1 MANPQWKTP
10 QSPVAIYSSPE
21 SPQSPMYSP
30 QPNFDTVYQRVNG
43 VRETGI
49 IEKLLHS
56 YGFIQCCD
64 RDARLFFHYS
74 QYKGNVDNM
83 KPGDEVEFEMSL
95 DQRTGKPIACRV
107 LKLQSGSVTFE
118 VMSEER
124 VMGLVTTEAKP
135 ARNKSPAE
143 VGYVAIQIGN
153 RREPGLSGPDVCTGK
168 SSYSG
173 KWSDGGEPLLL
184 QPQLPGHNRPTEMGR
199 VSYEQAGEHF
209 YIPYGVEDVEGGAQL
224 KKGDEVSFFIA
235 TDKRAEDM
243 QQKSW
248 RDKPAKVVPDPRNGN
263 VRARKVQLISS
274 VPVERYMG
282 VVCSMKESF
291 GFIERADVV
300 KEIFFHYSEYPGDIR
315 EIELGDDVEFS
326 IATRNVRNGKEV
338 ATHIKKLIEGTV
350 VFEDV
355 SNERIRGKVIKPL
368 PRGPQRRQ
376 SDPLSGRLSYEAE
389 DGATKDIP
397 FGDRDQRS
405 ECSLQVADIVEF
417 NIATDRRDKLQRA
430 TNIDLLPETFRTTGE
445 KREMGLVAAM
455 KEGFGFI
462 KCVDRD
468 ARMFFHFSELLD
480 PMRELHIGD
489 EVEFTVVP
497 ECDSRLSQDP
507 SSAQRNHAI
516 RIKPLPKGTVSFHKV
531 SSERLLGVV
540 DKEAV
545 SAGMPNMK
553 GSKSPKKQQDRDM
566 ELGTIVY
573 DICGEKETITYHLRD
588 TDPRSTPQQGDQVEF
603 SVSEQKKTGT
613 RLAVN
618 IKVLNRPSAQRLQG
632 FIATLKDNFGFIETA
647 NHEKEIFF
655 HFSEFDGDITMLDLG
670 DEVEYSTVRKNNK
683 VSAERIFRL
692 SPGTIVAEETD
703 PTVQHGKVVRPLRS
717 IDPQQPEYQGLIQLT
732 HEDGSENGETKTFP
746 YGITSLAD
754 KREFLQKGD
763 VVNFQ
768 VATSSSGE
776 ERAAR
781 VQAVRKR
788 VRGSVDTIK
797 GQFGFI
803 NYEVGDNKKL
813 FFHLSEVHDGS
824 DLSPGD
830 KVEFVVVCNQK
841 SGKYSAC
848 SVKKVAGGD
857 VVTARP
863 ERLLHRLKSVN
874 VENDNGPRLIVL
886 RQPKGPDSGNSK
898 GFIFQRSSHKPG
910 EPPSDITMNGHST
923 TNGN

>member
-143 VGYVAIQIGN
+143 VGYVAIQVGN
-153 RREPGLSGPDVCTGK
+153 RREPGLSG
-168 SSYSG
+168 
-173 KWSDGGEPLLL
+173 
-184 QPQLPGHNRPTEMGR
+184 PTEMGR

-235 TDKRAEDM
+235 TDKRVEDA

-326 IATRNVRNGKEV
+326 IATRNGKEV

-376 SDPLSGRLSYEAE
+376 SDPLSGRLSYEAA
-389 DGATKDIP
+389 DGTKDIP

-507 SSAQRNHAI
+507 SSSQRNHAI

-553 GSKSPKKQQDRDM
+553 GSKSPKKQQDRDL
-566 ELGTIVY
+566 ELGTILY

-655 HFSEFDGDITMLDLG
+655 HFSEFDGDISVLDLG

-692 SPGTIVAEETD
+692 APGTIVAEETD
-703 PTVQHGKVVRPLRS
+703 PTILHGKVVRPLRS
-717 IDPQQPEYQGLIQLT
+717 IDPQQPEYQGLIQVT
-732 HEDGSENGETKTFP
+732 HEDGSENGDAKTFP

-768 VATSSSGE
+768 VATGSSGE

-874 VENDNGPRLIVL
+874 VENDNGPRLVVL

-910 EPPSDITMNGHST
+910 EAPNDITMNGHST

>member
-143 VGYVAIQIGN
+143 VGYVAIQVGN
-153 RREPGLSGPDVCTGK
+153 RREPGLSG
-168 SSYSG
+168 
-173 KWSDGGEPLLL
+173 
-184 QPQLPGHNRPTEMGR
+184 PTEMGR

-235 TDKRAEDM
+235 TDKRVEDA

-326 IATRNVRNGKEV
+326 IATRNGKEV

-376 SDPLSGRLSYEAE
+376 SDPLSGRLSYEAA
-389 DGATKDIP
+389 DGTKDIP

-497 ECDSRLSQDP
+497 DP
-507 SSAQRNHAI
+507 SSSQRNHAI

-553 GSKSPKKQQDRDM
+553 GSKSPKKQQDRDL
-566 ELGTIVY
+566 ELGTILY

-655 HFSEFDGDITMLDLG
+655 HFSEFDGDISVLDLG

-692 SPGTIVAEETD
+692 APGTIVAEETD
-703 PTVQHGKVVRPLRS
+703 PTILHGKVVRPLRS
-717 IDPQQPEYQGLIQLT
+717 IDPQQPEYQGLIQVT
-732 HEDGSENGETKTFP
+732 HEDGSENGDAKTFP

-768 VATSSSGE
+768 VATGSSGE

-874 VENDNGPRLIVL
+874 VENDNGPRLVVL

-910 EPPSDITMNGHST
+910 EAPNDITMNGHST

>member
-143 VGYVAIQIGN
+143 VGYVAIQVGN
-153 RREPGLSGPDVCTGK
+153 RREPGLSGLEGYMGK

-184 QPQLPGHNRPTEMGR
+184 QPQLPPTEMGR

-235 TDKRAEDM
+235 TDK
-243 QQKSW
+243 
-248 RDKPAKVVPDPRNGN
+248 RNGN

-326 IATRNVRNGKEV
+326 IATRNGKEV

-376 SDPLSGRLSYEAE
+376 DFLSSQQSDPLSGRLSYEAA
-389 DGATKDIP
+389 DGTKDIP

-497 ECDSRLSQDP
+497 DP
-507 SSAQRNHAI
+507 SSSQRNHAI

-553 GSKSPKKQQDRDM
+553 GSKSPKKQDRDL
-566 ELGTIVY
+566 ELGTILY

-655 HFSEFDGDITMLDLG
+655 HFSEFDGDISVLDLG

-692 SPGTIVAEETD
+692 APGTIVAEETD
-703 PTVQHGKVVRPLRS
+703 PTILHGKVVRPLRS
-717 IDPQQPEYQGLIQLT
+717 IDPQQPEYQGLIQVT
-732 HEDGSENGETKTFP
+732 HEDGSENGDAKTFP

-768 VATSSSGE
+768 VATGSSGE

-874 VENDNGPRLIVL
+874 VENDNGPRLVVL

-910 EPPSDITMNGHST
+910 EAPNDITMNGHST

>member
-153 RREPGLSGPDVCTGK
+153 RREPGLSGP
-168 SSYSG
+168 
-173 KWSDGGEPLLL
+173 
-184 QPQLPGHNRPTEMGR
+184 TEMGR

-235 TDKRAEDM
+235 TDK
-243 QQKSW
+243 
-248 RDKPAKVVPDPRNGN
+248 RNGN

-368 PRGPQRRQ
+368 PRGPQRRQDFLSSQQ

>member
-1 MANPQWKTP
+1 
-10 QSPVAIYSSPE
+10 
-21 SPQSPMYSP
+21 
-30 QPNFDTVYQRVNG
+30 
-43 VRETGI
+43 
-49 IEKLLHS
+49 
-56 YGFIQCCD
+56 
-64 RDARLFFHYS
+64 
-74 QYKGNVDNM
+74 
-83 KPGDEVEFEMSL
+83 
-95 DQRTGKPIACRV
+95 
-107 LKLQSGSVTFE
+107 
-118 VMSEER
+118 
-124 VMGLVTTEAKP
+124 
-135 ARNKSPAE
+135 
-143 VGYVAIQIGN
+143 
-153 RREPGLSGPDVCTGK
+153 
-168 SSYSG
+168 
-173 KWSDGGEPLLL
+173 
-184 QPQLPGHNRPTEMGR
+184 MGR

-235 TDKRAEDM
+235 TDK
-243 QQKSW
+243 
-248 RDKPAKVVPDPRNGN
+248 RNGN

-326 IATRNVRNGKEV
+326 IATRNGKEV

-480 PMRELHIGD
+480 PVELHIGD

-497 ECDSRLSQDP
+497 DP

-553 GSKSPKKQQDRDM
+553 GSKNM

-732 HEDGSENGETKTFP
+732 HEENGETKTFP

>member
-135 ARNKSPAE
+135 ARNKSP
-143 VGYVAIQIGN
+143 
-153 RREPGLSGPDVCTGK
+153 
-168 SSYSG
+168 
-173 KWSDGGEPLLL
+173 
-184 QPQLPGHNRPTEMGR
+184 TEMGR

-235 TDKRAEDM
+235 TDKRVEDA

-326 IATRNVRNGKEV
+326 IATRNGKEV

-376 SDPLSGRLSYEAE
+376 DFLSSQQSDPLSGRLSYEAA
-389 DGATKDIP
+389 DGTKDIP

-507 SSAQRNHAI
+507 SSSQRNHAI

-553 GSKSPKKQQDRDM
+553 GSKSPKKQQDRDL
-566 ELGTIVY
+566 ELGTILY

-655 HFSEFDGDITMLDLG
+655 HFSEFDGDISVLDLG

-692 SPGTIVAEETD
+692 APGTIVAEETD
-703 PTVQHGKVVRPLRS
+703 PTILHGKVVRPLRS
-717 IDPQQPEYQGLIQLT
+717 IDPQQPEYQGLIQVT
-732 HEDGSENGETKTFP
+732 HEDGSENGDAKTFP

-768 VATSSSGE
+768 VATGSSGE

-874 VENDNGPRLIVL
+874 VENDNGPRLVVL

-910 EPPSDITMNGHST
+910 EAPNDITMNGHST

>member
-153 RREPGLSGPDVCTGK
+153 RREPGLSGP
-168 SSYSG
+168 
-173 KWSDGGEPLLL
+173 
-184 QPQLPGHNRPTEMGR
+184 TEMGR

-235 TDKRAEDM
+235 TDK
-243 QQKSW
+243 
-248 RDKPAKVVPDPRNGN
+248 RNGN

-326 IATRNVRNGKEV
+326 IATRNGKEV

-368 PRGPQRRQ
+368 PRGPQRRQDFLSSQQ

-553 GSKSPKKQQDRDM
+553 GSKSPKKQDRDM

>member
-143 VGYVAIQIGN
+143 VGYVAIQVGN
-153 RREPGLSGPDVCTGK
+153 RREPGLSG
-168 SSYSG
+168 
-173 KWSDGGEPLLL
+173 
-184 QPQLPGHNRPTEMGR
+184 PTEMGR

-235 TDKRAEDM
+235 TDKRVEDA

-326 IATRNVRNGKEV
+326 IATRNGKEV

-376 SDPLSGRLSYEAE
+376 SDPLSGRLSYEAA
-389 DGATKDIP
+389 DGTKDIP

-507 SSAQRNHAI
+507 SSSQRNHAI

-553 GSKSPKKQQDRDM
+553 GSKSPKKQDRDL
-566 ELGTIVY
+566 ELGTILY

-655 HFSEFDGDITMLDLG
+655 HFSEFDGDISVLDLG

-692 SPGTIVAEETD
+692 APGTIVAEETD
-703 PTVQHGKVVRPLRS
+703 PTILHGKVVRPLRS
-717 IDPQQPEYQGLIQLT
+717 IDPQQPEYQGLIQVT
-732 HEDGSENGETKTFP
+732 HEDGSENGDAKTFP

-768 VATSSSGE
+768 VATGSSGE

-874 VENDNGPRLIVL
+874 VENDNGPRLVVL

-910 EPPSDITMNGHST
+910 EAPNDITMNGHST

>member
-153 RREPGLSGPDVCTGK
+153 RREPGLSGP
-168 SSYSG
+168 
-173 KWSDGGEPLLL
+173 
-184 QPQLPGHNRPTEMGR
+184 TEMGR

-326 IATRNVRNGKEV
+326 IATRNGKEV

-497 ECDSRLSQDP
+497 DP

>member
-124 VMGLVTTEAKP
+124 VIGLVTTEAKP
-135 ARNKSPAE
+135 ARNKA
-143 VGYVAIQIGN
+143 
-153 RREPGLSGPDVCTGK
+153 
-168 SSYSG
+168 
-173 KWSDGGEPLLL
+173 
-184 QPQLPGHNRPTEMGR
+184 PTEMGR

-326 IATRNVRNGKEV
+326 IATRNGKEV

-376 SDPLSGRLSYEAE
+376 SDPLSGRLSYEAPGDD
-389 DGATKDIP
+389 DGGTKEIP

-516 RIKPLPKGTVSFHKV
+516 RIKPLPKGSVSFHKV

-573 DICGEKETITYHLRD
+573 DICGEKENITYHLRD

-703 PTVQHGKVVRPLRS
+703 PTVLHGKVVRPLRS

-732 HEDGSENGETKTFP
+732 HEDGSENGEAKTFP
-746 YGITSLAD
+746 YGITSLSD

-768 VATSSSGE
+768 VATSAGGE

-781 VQAVRKR
+781 VQAIRKR

-848 SVKKVAGGD
+848 SVKKVAGSD

>member
-153 RREPGLSGPDVCTGK
+153 RREPGLSGP
-168 SSYSG
+168 
-173 KWSDGGEPLLL
+173 
-184 QPQLPGHNRPTEMGR
+184 TEMGR

-326 IATRNVRNGKEV
+326 IATRNGKEV

-368 PRGPQRRQ
+368 PRGPQRRQDFLSSQQ

-497 ECDSRLSQDP
+497 DP

-553 GSKSPKKQQDRDM
+553 GSKSPKKQDRDM

>member
-143 VGYVAIQIGN
+143 VGYVAIQVGN
-153 RREPGLSGPDVCTGK
+153 RREPGLSGLEGYMGK

-184 QPQLPGHNRPTEMGR
+184 QPQLPPTEMGR

-235 TDKRAEDM
+235 TDK
-243 QQKSW
+243 
-248 RDKPAKVVPDPRNGN
+248 RNGN

-326 IATRNVRNGKEV
+326 IATRNGKEV

-376 SDPLSGRLSYEAE
+376 SDPLSGRLSYEAA
-389 DGATKDIP
+389 DGTKDIP

-507 SSAQRNHAI
+507 SSSQRNHAI

-553 GSKSPKKQQDRDM
+553 GSKSPKKQQDRDL
-566 ELGTIVY
+566 ELGTILY

-655 HFSEFDGDITMLDLG
+655 HFSEFDGDISVLDLG

-692 SPGTIVAEETD
+692 APGTIVAEETD
-703 PTVQHGKVVRPLRS
+703 PTILHGKVVRPLRS
-717 IDPQQPEYQGLIQLT
+717 IDPQQPEYQGLIQVT
-732 HEDGSENGETKTFP
+732 HEDGSENGDAKTFP

-768 VATSSSGE
+768 VATGSSGE

-874 VENDNGPRLIVL
+874 VENDNGPRLVVL

-910 EPPSDITMNGHST
+910 EAPNDITMNGHST

>member
-143 VGYVAIQIGN
+143 VGYVAIQVGN
-153 RREPGLSGPDVCTGK
+153 RREPGLSGLEGYMGK

-184 QPQLPGHNRPTEMGR
+184 QPQLPPTEMGR

-235 TDKRAEDM
+235 TDK
-243 QQKSW
+243 
-248 RDKPAKVVPDPRNGN
+248 RNGN

-326 IATRNVRNGKEV
+326 IATRNGKEV

-376 SDPLSGRLSYEAE
+376 SDPLSGRLSYEAA
-389 DGATKDIP
+389 DGTKDIP

-497 ECDSRLSQDP
+497 DP
-507 SSAQRNHAI
+507 SSSQRNHAI

-553 GSKSPKKQQDRDM
+553 GSKSPKKQQDRDL
-566 ELGTIVY
+566 ELGTILY

-655 HFSEFDGDITMLDLG
+655 HFSEFDGDISVLDLG

-692 SPGTIVAEETD
+692 APGTIVAEETD
-703 PTVQHGKVVRPLRS
+703 PTILHGKVVRPLRS
-717 IDPQQPEYQGLIQLT
+717 IDPQQPEYQGLIQVT
-732 HEDGSENGETKTFP
+732 HEDGSENGDAKTFP

-768 VATSSSGE
+768 VATGSSGE

-874 VENDNGPRLIVL
+874 VENDNGPRLVVL

-910 EPPSDITMNGHST
+910 EAPNDITMNGHST

>member
-153 RREPGLSGPDVCTGK
+153 RREPGLSGP
-168 SSYSG
+168 
-173 KWSDGGEPLLL
+173 
-184 QPQLPGHNRPTEMGR
+184 TEMGR

-235 TDKRAEDM
+235 TDK
-243 QQKSW
+243 
-248 RDKPAKVVPDPRNGN
+248 RNGN

-326 IATRNVRNGKEV
+326 IATRNGKEV

-553 GSKSPKKQQDRDM
+553 GSKSPKKQDRDM

>member
-153 RREPGLSGPDVCTGK
+153 RREPGLSGP
-168 SSYSG
+168 
-173 KWSDGGEPLLL
+173 
-184 QPQLPGHNRPTEMGR
+184 TEMGR

-235 TDKRAEDM
+235 TDK
-243 QQKSW
+243 
-248 RDKPAKVVPDPRNGN
+248 RNGN

-326 IATRNVRNGKEV
+326 IATRNGKEV

>member
-143 VGYVAIQIGN
+143 VGYVAIQVGN
-153 RREPGLSGPDVCTGK
+153 RREPGLSG
-168 SSYSG
+168 
-173 KWSDGGEPLLL
+173 
-184 QPQLPGHNRPTEMGR
+184 PTEMGR

-235 TDKRAEDM
+235 TDK
-243 QQKSW
+243 
-248 RDKPAKVVPDPRNGN
+248 RNGN

-326 IATRNVRNGKEV
+326 IATRNGKEV

-376 SDPLSGRLSYEAE
+376 SDPLSGRLSYEAA
-389 DGATKDIP
+389 DGTKDIP

-507 SSAQRNHAI
+507 SSSQRNHAI

-553 GSKSPKKQQDRDM
+553 GSKSPKKQQDRDL
-566 ELGTIVY
+566 ELGTILY

-655 HFSEFDGDITMLDLG
+655 HFSEFDGDISVLDLG

-692 SPGTIVAEETD
+692 APGTIVAEETD
-703 PTVQHGKVVRPLRS
+703 PTILHGKVVRPLRS
-717 IDPQQPEYQGLIQLT
+717 IDPQQPEYQGLIQVT
-732 HEDGSENGETKTFP
+732 HEDGSENGDAKTFP

-768 VATSSSGE
+768 VATGSSGE

-874 VENDNGPRLIVL
+874 VENDNGPRLVVL

-910 EPPSDITMNGHST
+910 EAPNDITMNGHST